1 MGSILD
7 GKKVLAVDDEPDIL
21 DVLEEEVVEGCPRC
35 MFDKALTYEAAAEKL
50 ASRQYDVVILD
61 IMGVRGFDLLEQ
73 AVRRGMRAV
82 MLTAHA
88 LTPEMLDRS
97 YKLGA
102 RAFLPKEVLTDIV
115 PLLEDVLRYEFEP
128 AWLRIIETVSDFY
141 TAHFGPDWRMTL
153 SVAGRGMQ

>member
-21 DVLEEEVVEGCPRC
+21 DVLEEQVVEGCPRC
-35 MFDKALTYEAAAEKL
+35 MFDKALTYQAAVEKL
-50 ASRQYDVVILD
+50 ASRQYDIVVLD

-73 AVRRGMRAV
+73 AVARGMRAV

-97 YKLGA
+97 YRMGA
-102 RAFLPKEVLTDIV
+102 RAFLPKETLTEIV
-115 PLLEDVLRYEFEP
+115 PLLEDVMRYEFEP
-128 AWLRIIETVSDFY
+128 AWLRIIEAVSDFY
-141 TAHFGPDWRMTL
+141 TTHFGPDWRQTL
-153 SVAGRGMQ
+153 TLAGRGMQ